1 MDRIPQRIAL
11 LATLTLGLLIPQGAG
26 ALPVADSADY
36 RPTPAAQTRKIYL
49 PTIRTPPNGSS
60 IRFAVIGDYGSDS
73 QAEADVA
80 SLVKSWDPSFVIT
93 VGDNNYPNGAAST
106 IDANIGKYYYEFI
119 APYRGQYGSGAA
131 TNHFFPAMG
140 NHEWDTPGAKPYL
153 DYFTLPGNE
162 RYYDTTIGFVHFF
175 MLDSD
180 DHEPDGNTVTSKQG
194 QWLHSKLAP
203 SGACWDLVV
212 MHHSPYSSGQHQGS
226 SEWMQWPY
234 QAWGADVVLSGHDHV
249 YERIVLN
256 NFPYFVN
263 GLGGESL
270 HPFASPVPGSQ
281 VRYNADFGAM
291 LVDATKRQ
299 ISFRFYSRAGALI
312 DSYSRSKT
320 CP

>member
-1 MDRIPQRIAL
+1 MIRILRRIAL

-26 ALPVADSADY
+26 ALPGASARY
-36 RPTPAAQTRKIYL
+36 RPTPAAQARKIYL
-49 PTIRTPPNGSS
+49 PAISRLPDGSS

-80 SLVKSWDPSFVIT
+80 SLVKSWNPSFIIT

-140 NHEWDTPGAKPYL
+140 NHDWDTPGAKPYL
-153 DYFTLPGNE
+153 DYFTLPSNE

-175 MLDSD
+175 ILDSD
-180 DHEPDGNTVTSKQG
+180 DREPDGNTATSKQG
-194 QWLHSKLAP
+194 RWLQSKLAA
-203 SGACWDLVV
+203 SRACWDLVV

-234 QAWGADVVLSGHDHV
+234 QAWGADAAVSGHDHI
-249 YERIVLN
+249 YERILLN
-256 NFPYFVN
+256 NFPYFVD

-291 LVDATKRQ
+291 VVDATKRQ